1 MIQLAIDIDTASIDA
16 RLSAL
21 DQVLDTTPPLGD
33 ISDAALPTLRVY
45 PPELPNQR
53 YQRTGTLG
61 RGWRASAAG
70 AVITLDNPVGY
81 AGAVYGPNQRA
92 IFAGRWP
99 QKQQQVQSILP
110 GVLAAYQEW
119 VERMVRG

>member
-1 MIQLAIDIDTASIDA
+1 MIRLEIDVDLAIDA

-21 DQVLDTTPPLGD
+21 DQALDTTPPLD
-33 ISDAALPTLRVY
+33 DLADVALPILRAY
-45 PPELPNQR
+45 PPELPGQR

-70 AVITLDNPVGY
+70 AVITLDNPVSY

-99 QKQQQVQSILP
+99 QKQQQVQGILP

-119 VERMVRG
+119 AERMVRG

>member
-1 MIQLAIDIDTASIDA
+1 MNGTSAASPTPLTPPKQPWILSSARCRYSGGGVVIQLAIDIDTASIDA

-33 ISDAALPTLRVY
+33 ISAAALPTLRMY

-70 AVITLDNPVGY
+70 AVITLTT
-81 AGAVYGPNQRA
+81 R
-92 IFAGRWP
+92 
-99 QKQQQVQSILP
+99 
-110 GVLAAYQEW
+110 
-119 VERMVRG
+119 